1 MGNEALSPAQQFEY
15 RFLKQ
20 QVDTLE
26 QEQYSRDKRPNTE
39 RELYQARRDLKRICR
54 KVERNGIQI

>member
-1 MGNEALSPAQQFEY
+1 MGNEALNPAQQFEY

-20 QVDTLE
+20 QVDRLE

-39 RELYQARRDLKRICR
+39 RELYQARRDLKEFVR
-54 KVERNGIQI
+54 KLRENGIQI

>member
-1 MGNEALSPAQQFEY
+1 MGNAALRPAQQFEY

-39 RELYQARRDLKRICR
+39 RELYQARRDLKEFVR
-54 KVERNGIQI
+54 KLRENGIQI

>member
-26 QEQYSRDKRPNTE
+26 QERYSRDKRPNTE
-39 RELYQARRDLKRICR
+39 RELYKARRDLKEFVR
-54 KVERNGIQI
+54 KLRENGIQI

>member
-26 QEQYSRDKRPNTE
+26 QERYSRDKRPNTE
-39 RELYQARRDLKRICR
+39 RDLFQARRDLKEFVR
-54 KVERNGIQI
+54 KLRENGIQI